1 MTSRICERRRVRT
14 GARASALVLAA
25 LLLMQA
31 PALATTRV
39 RITGGGFGHGIGM
52 SQYGAYG
59 RALKGRSATEILEHY
74 YTGARVTAREMPDEV
89 RVGLLQGRSSV
100 TATSPARRPGGGRVA
115 FRVTGADEPL
125 AAASGATWRV
135 EPAPDGRMRLYKDG
149 VRVTKDG
156 RSTFGSPS
164 APLQATY
171 RSFGSML
178 RIAEKG
184 RSYAYGRM
192 VFDTYAGCAAYC
204 VRVVAAMPMQKY
216 LYGLGEVPS
225 SWPRA
230 ALETQAIA
238 GRTYAYEKVVRL
250 GQHRSPCDCAVYDST
265 YDQAYIGD
273 SKRIDS
279 GSYWD
284 EWQAAVDATDRLV
297 VTYGGQPIQALY
309 SSSSGGYTEHNEN
322 VWGGSPIPYLR
333 GVPDDAD
340 AVTANPSHRWSVS
353 LTWAEL
359 SSKLNAYYG
368 TGTLRRFTLVEPFGV
383 SGRVTIV
390 RGDRGGAT
398 IVGSA
403 RTVRA
408 SGWSLRSALG
418 LRDSLFRIQV
428 TTSSGATT
436 GSVLPADLSSFAA
449 RAAGAATVAS
459 GGDSP
464 ALGNGGPLDG

>member
-1 MTSRICERRRVRT
+1 MTPEICERRRGRA
-14 GARASALVLAA
+14 GARASALVLAS
-25 LLLMQA
+25 LLLLQA
-31 PALATTRV
+31 PALATTSV
-39 RITGGGFGHGIGM
+39 RITGGGYGHGIGM

-59 RALKGRSATEILEHY
+59 RALKGRSATQILEHY
-74 YTGARVTAREMPDEV
+74 YTGARVTPRAMPEEI

-100 TATSPARRPGGGRVA
+100 TATSPARVRGGGKVA
-115 FRVTGADEPL
+115 FRVSGADEPL
-125 AAASGATWRV
+125 ATGTGVTWRV
-135 EPAPDGRMRLYKDG
+135 EPAADGRMRLYRDG

-156 RSTFGSPS
+156 RSAFGRPS

-192 VFDTYAGCAAYC
+192 VFDSYAGCAAYC
-204 VRVVAAMPMQKY
+204 LRVVAAMPMQKY

-238 GRTYAYEKVVRL
+238 GRTYAYEKVLRL
-250 GQHRSPCDCAVYDST
+250 GQQRSPCDCAVYDST

-273 SKRIDS
+273 SKRTDS

-284 EWQAAVDATDRLV
+284 DWKGAVDATDALV

-333 GVPDDAD
+333 GVPDEAD
-340 AVTANPSHRWSVS
+340 AVTANPSHRWSIS

-359 SSKLNAYYG
+359 SSKLDAYYG
-368 TGTLRRFTLVEPFGV
+368 TGTLKRFTLLEPFGV
-383 SGRVTIV
+383 SGRVTVV
-390 RGDRGGAT
+390 RGDGGGAK

-428 TTSSGATT
+428 TTSSGATS
-436 GSVLPADLSSFAA
+436 GSVLPANLSSFSA
-449 RAAGAATVAS
+449 RAS
-459 GGDSP
+459 GGAVTVARRAP
-464 ALGNGGPLDG
+464 ALTNSGPLER